1 MKPYGQKHGK
11 SLLNIH
17 PADYCAICSNDGWK
31 VIKGRERHNNEE
43 IDDFLYSDEITA
55 YDELEATI
63 QIHAEEDELF
73 RSCSN
78 LFEEQAIAIDPDEA
92 LEKLLNKIYK
102 KTNLI

>member
-43 IDDFLYSDEITA
+43 IDDLVNYVIERVSRTPTSA
-55 YDELEATI
+55 
-63 QIHAEEDELF
+63 
-73 RSCSN
+73 N
-78 LFEEQAIAIDPDEA
+78 
-92 LEKLLNKIYK
+92 
-102 KTNLI
+102 